1 VLLRVGMPPASAAK
15 LSALVTD
22 RQLSTLGGAAVLGVF
37 ASEAAAVAF
46 QSGGGGWVPSTND
59 VWVPSDS
66 GADVW
71 VPVPAENWGDWAPV
85 ASQLVTQVDPITA
98 GASAITV
105 NVRCARPL
113 RHVFAHW

>member
-1 VLLRVGMPPASAAK
+1 MPPASAAK
-15 LSALVTD
+15 LSALVTN

-66 GADVW
+66 GPPW
-71 VPVPAENWGDWAPV
+71 C
-85 ASQLVTQVDPITA
+85 
-98 GASAITV
+98 
-105 NVRCARPL
+105 RCRAVQPNARSS
-113 RHVFAHW
+113 